1 MLGISW
7 WDGLVVIF
15 WLFVLGGVGERY
27 AKKQVLTAADR
38 LHLRLSWSLRLLGG
52 MAFACYHVFWQ
63 GRGDSVDYYF
73 CSQDLLEKMLQD
85 PLSGLKLFFLPA
97 GDAAFPYHIYYTQGP
112 PLAMIK
118 LSLPFYLLGAGSYWG
133 MSLLMGSLSW
143 LGSWALYRE
152 LLRHRKPLRWLPAFA
167 LLYLPSVLFWA
178 GGYSKDSLIWGALCL
193 LLWAWL
199 RWREKPSWLLAGGM
213 LAAAAV
219 IGFLKPPLWK
229 IMLPA
234 LLAGGWLEG
243 LVRLSWKKSYLLVSL
258 GILVGLLYLGQGFVE
273 DLLTYQAWHSRQA
286 GEAASAYSLPD
297 LGESVWGFLLR
308 SPLLAAMAFLRPF
321 PWEGGGLGMLAGLEG
336 LLVLGLGGY
345 LAVKQKA
352 IPSLLG
358 NPFAFSL
365 FVFTLLLGLAAVLFS
380 QNLGTLLRYR
390 MPAVSFLL
398 VSLWYASNRKLE

>member
-152 LLRHRKPLRWLPAFA
+152 LLRHRKQLRWLPAFA

-258 GILVGLLYLGQGFVE
+258 GVLVGLLYLGQGFAE
-273 DLLTYQAWHSRQA
+273 DSADLSGLAQPA
-286 GEAASAYSLPD
+286 GGRSCFGLFITRPGGERMGLFVAVALVGSHGFSAALP
-297 LGESVWGFLLR
+297 LGRRGAGHAGR
-308 SPLLAAMAFLRPF
+308 AGRAAGA
-321 PWEGGGLGMLAGLEG
+321 
-336 LLVLGLGGY
+336 GLGG
-345 LAVKQKA
+345 V
-352 IPSLLG
+352 P
-358 NPFAFSL
+358 
-365 FVFTLLLGLAAVLFS
+365 GL
-380 QNLGTLLRYR
+380 
-390 MPAVSFLL
+390 
-398 VSLWYASNRKLE
+398 